1 MRIQKSNI
9 ILDDDFKP
17 LIVKESAINYKELDN
32 LDDSDKIVK
41 VMNEVFEMDR
51 KAEEYLYIIAMTYQ
65 YKPISF
71 FEVSHGVHNSSLVGR
86 REIMIRLLLSGACK
100 FVLVHNHPSGEINP
114 SSNDK
119 DITEKLKKCA
129 EFVGMNFVDSII
141 IGRDNYFSFR
151 NNGLM

>member
-41 VMNEVFEMDR
+41 VMNEVFGMDR
-51 KAEEYLYIIAMTYQ
+51 KAEEYLYLIAMTYQ

-119 DITEKLKKCA
+119 NTTEKLKKCA